1 MRTTSIKLIYLTEKE
16 LKQAIA
22 NWIELEHK
30 DTELAIHLEE
40 NVCDMSWSQDGK
52 EFIISPDGEVVD
64 RVRDNE
70 KIRNKIMTKDDTSE
84 QNNDRYVT
92 KVQETPAGELFVEL
106 PQKLI
111 DQLDWEVG
119 DEVEWEE
126 TEICEDW
133 GEHKGFS
140 LSNKSKLFRDADEAR
155 KKAISIDME

>member
-1 MRTTSIKLIYLTEKE
+1 MKLG
-16 LKQAIA
+16 
-22 NWIELEHK
+22 
-30 DTELAIHLEE
+30 DEE
-40 NVCDMSWSQDGK
+40 Q
-52 EFIISPDGEVVD
+52 
-64 RVRDNE
+64 
-70 KIRNKIMTKDDTSE
+70 IMTKDDVSE

-92 KVQETPAGELFVEL
+92 KVQETPSGELFVEL

-111 DQLDWEVG
+111 DQLGWEAG

-126 TEICEDW
+126 AEICEDW